1 MHIHMY
7 AYRQE
12 LLLAVCMLLWLRNST
27 ALGVASFIMLG
38 VARCEWGMAMLLRVS
53 CFILDPT
60 GVSGTG
66 VAQNGGF
73 HKWGYPKMHVFLM
86 EAPMKID
93 LGVFQETSK

>member
-73 HKWGYPKMHVFLM
+73 HKWGYPKMHVF
-86 EAPMKID
+86 
-93 LGVFQETSK
+93 F